1 MWYHFSSMNMTIHH
15 LQFTM
20 RAVTPLEP
28 GEQSGPAIRGALFNA
43 LWERFCV
50 HKDVSECASCSLAR
64 VCSVAALVS
73 PLRDD
78 EQKGSFQCPRPY
90 VVQPPLHLQR
100 CQPGELFSF
109 GVGLFGSAAPLFP
122 YLIIAAQ
129 GLEQSGIGKKL
140 AENNG
145 QRGRVRVEQIAALNP
160 LNGTRKLLYQEGA
173 PPGQTPGLPI
183 HPHDVVAHSAALP
196 SNRLT
201 LRFQTP
207 LRLIDH
213 GRLVRRICFR
223 PLLQRLMRRLDELCT
238 TYGEGPLNIDFHALL
253 MLAEQVG
260 VASDQTRWFE
270 LASHSSRRQSST
282 PAGGLVGQVTF
293 VGNLAELRELLVW
306 GSLIHVGRNAVK
318 GDGWYVIV

>member
-1 MWYHFSSMNMTIHH
+1 
-15 LQFTM
+15 M
-20 RAVTPLEP
+20 RALTLLEL

-43 LWERFCV
+43 LSERFCV
-50 HKDVSECASCSLAR
+50 NRHVPACDRCSLAH
-64 VCSVAALVS
+64 VCSVAALVA
-73 PLRDD
+73 PLRDE
-78 EQKGSFQCPRPY
+78 EQKGSLQRPRPY
-90 VVQPPLHLQR
+90 VVRPPTHAQC

-109 GVGLFGSAAPLFP
+109 EVGLFGSAAPLFP
-122 YLIIAAQ
+122 YLVIAGQ
-129 GLEQSGIGKKL
+129 GVEQSGLGKKL

-145 QRGRVRVEQIAALNP
+145 QRGRVRIEQIAAINP
-160 LNGTRKLLYQEGA
+160 LNGARKLLYQDGA
-173 PPGQTPGLPI
+173 HIGETPGLPVR
-183 HPHDVVAHSAALP
+183 PHDVTAYSAALP
-196 SNRLT
+196 TDQIT

-238 TYGEGPLNIDFHALL
+238 AYGEGPLEIDFHGLL

-260 VASDQTRWFE
+260 VASDQTRWFD
-270 LASHSSRRQSST
+270 LVSHSARRGSST

-293 VGNLAELRELLVW
+293 VGNLADLRELLVW

-318 GDGWYVIV
+318 GDGWYILVEER